1 MTNRDRDARLNGI
14 LYRERL
20 SDEELDE
27 VKTLLDRTEYD
38 KWTSLIGVLPL
49 VLMMWVL
56 AICEIMA
63 EDILSAVCLTA
74 MAIMWLFIPI
84 YYAGRYSVV
93 RGLHRMIETETY
105 FRGDRDGKER
115 KEERDV

>member
-20 SDEELDE
+20 SDDDLNE
-27 VKTLLDRTEYD
+27 VKTLLDRMECDTR
-38 KWTSLIGVLPL
+38 TSLIGVIPL
-49 VLMMWVL
+49 VLMMCVL
-56 AICEIMA
+56 TVYEIMA
-63 EDILSAVCLTA
+63 EDMLSAVCLTA
-74 MAIMWLFIPI
+74 MAIMWMFIPI
-84 YYAGRYSVV
+84 YYAGRYSVI